1 MTAKKVATGSHLL
14 AVWPGMGH
22 VALTAGLYLMSKLQM
37 REEEPLATGD
47 LFDLDHID
55 VTKGLATPGH
65 IPLSHLY
72 AFRDP
77 KKGSDLGLVIGEAQ
91 PPTHKLEYC
100 RRILDG
106 AERLGVG
113 QVVTFAAIAFETH
126 PREPS
131 RVFGIATH
139 PEGLESLRSHGIEV
153 FESGQIQGMNGVFL
167 AAAAERGIPGV
178 CLMAS
183 MPALAAQIPYPKAA
197 HAVLEAFASLCDIPL
212 DLDELREYGRGID
225 LRLTAGLE
233 KLKEVLEDGGIKIP
247 EPQEEPGKDPGLEEG
262 STNPGVE
269 EGVSGP
275 TVEQRLRIEE
285 LFLLAKSD
293 HSRAFEL
300 KRELDNMG
308 AFKDYENRFLDLFRK
323 KS

>member
-1 MTAKKVATGSHLL
+1 MTPKKVELGSQLL

-77 KKGSDLGLVIGEAQ
+77 RKHNDLGLVIGEAQ

-113 QVVTFAAIAFETH
+113 QVITFAAIGFEMH
-126 PREPS
+126 PQEPS

-139 PEGLESLRSHGIEV
+139 PEGLEALQSHGVEV

-167 AAAAERGIPGV
+167 AAAAERGIPGI
-178 CLMAS
+178 CLMAT
-183 MPALAAQIPYPKAA
+183 MPSLAAQIPYPKAA
-197 HAVLEAFASLCDIPL
+197 HAVLEAFVSLCDIPL

-233 KLKEVLEDGGIKIP
+233 KLKEVLAEGGIKIP
-247 EPQEEPGKDPGLEEG
+247 DSSEEQGREPA
-262 STNPGVE
+262 VE
-269 EGVSGP
+269 EGVAGP
-275 TVEQRLRIEE
+275 TAEQRRRIEE
-285 LFLLAKSD
+285 LFALAKID

-300 KRELDNMG
+300 KRELDSMG
-308 AFKDYENRFLDLFRK
+308 AFKDYENRFLDLFRNQ
-323 KS
+323 S

>member
-1 MTAKKVATGSHLL
+1 MAAKKLATGSRLL

-22 VALTAGLYLMSKLQM
+22 VALTAGLYLMSKLHM
-37 REEEPLATGD
+37 HEEEPLATGD

-77 KKGSDLGLVIGEAQ
+77 RSNCDLGLVIGEAQ

-106 AERLGVG
+106 AQRLGVG
-113 QVVTFAAIAFETH
+113 QVVTFAAIAFDIY
-126 PREPS
+126 PRDPS
-131 RVFGIATH
+131 RVFGVATH
-139 PEGLESLRSHGIEV
+139 AEGLEALRSHGIEV

-178 CLMAS
+178 CLMGS

-197 HAVLEAFASLCDIPL
+197 HAVLEAFASLCDVPL
-212 DLDELREYGRGID
+212 DLAELKEYGRGID
-225 LRLTAGLE
+225 QRLTSGLE
-233 KLKEVLEDGGIKIP
+233 KLKEVLIEQAGVEGETQILVPEADPEDGG
-247 EPQEEPGKDPGLEEG
+247 G
-262 STNPGVE
+262 E
-269 EGVSGP
+269 EGVAGP
-275 TVEQRLRIEE
+275 SVEDRQRIEE
-285 LFLLAKSD
+285 LFAQATRDRSK
-293 HSRAFEL
+293 AFEL
-300 KRELDNMG
+300 KRELDNLG
-308 AFKDYENRFLDLFRK
+308 AFKDYENRFLDLFRLRP
-323 KS
+323 

>member
-1 MTAKKVATGSHLL
+1 MTVKKVATGSHLL

-22 VALTAGLYLMSKLQM
+22 VALTSGLYLMSKLHM

-65 IPLSHLY
+65 VPLSHLY

-106 AERLGVG
+106 AARLGVG
-113 QVVTFAAIAFETH
+113 QVVTFAAIGFEMH

-167 AAAAERGIPGV
+167 AAAAERGIPGI

-183 MPALAAQIPYPKAA
+183 MPALAAQIPYPKSA
-197 HAVLEAFASLCDIPL
+197 HAVLQAFASLCDIPL

-233 KLKEVLEDGGIKIP
+233 KMKEVLEEGDIRIP
-247 EPQEEPGKDPGLEEG
+247 EAQEETGED
-262 STNPGVE
+262 STVE
-269 EGVSGP
+269 EGVAGP
-275 TVEQRLRIEE
+275 TLEQRVRIEG
-285 LFLLAKSD
+285 LFALAKQD

-300 KRELDNMG
+300 KRELDTLG
-308 AFKDYENRFLDLFRK
+308 AFKDYENRFLDLFRN

>member
-1 MTAKKVATGSHLL
+1 MAANKLATGSRLL

-65 IPLSHLY
+65 IPMSHLY

-77 KKGSDLGLVIGEAQ
+77 RKNGDLGLVIGEAQ

-113 QVVTFAAIAFETH
+113 QVVTFAAIAFDIH
-126 PREPS
+126 PRDPS
-131 RVFGIATH
+131 RVFGVATH
-139 PEGLESLRSHGIEV
+139 PEWLEALRSHGIEV

-178 CLMAS
+178 CLMGS

-197 HAVLEAFASLCDIPL
+197 HAVLQAFASLCDIPL
-212 DLDELREYGRGID
+212 DLEELKEYGRGID
-225 LRLTAGLE
+225 QKLTMGLE
-233 KLKEVLEDGGIKIP
+233 KLKEVLSTPADPEAGVQSPPSEEDPADGV
-247 EPQEEPGKDPGLEEG
+247 
-262 STNPGVE
+262 VE
-269 EGVSGP
+269 EGVEGP
-275 TVEQRLRIEE
+275 PAKVRERIEE
-285 LFLLAKSD
+285 LFEQAKQDRSK
-293 HSRAFEL
+293 AFEL
-300 KRELDNMG
+300 KRELDNLG
-308 AFKDYENRFLDLFRK
+308 AFKDYENRFLDLFRRRP
-323 KS
+323 